1 MHSIEMDGKERL
13 KLGNKIIRITIVLNV
28 LLTIFKIGVGYIGAS
43 TAIIADGLHSA
54 SDIIT
59 SIGVIIGMF
68 LASKPR
74 DEKHQY
80 GHEKAESIAGF
91 FLAAIL
97 TLTGMNIGFRAI
109 KIIYLN
115 HYQIPHIYTGIVA
128 FFSIIIKEYQFRI
141 TMDAAKKLN
150 SNAMMSDAWHHRSD
164 AFSSIAAFIG
174 ILGARLGY
182 GFLDPLAG
190 IIVSIIVVKVGV
202 EILLSSIDELMDG
215 AIDQEK
221 MERIKKQ
228 IEKIDGIK
236 SVTDFRGRKHGSKA
250 CIDIK
255 ICVDPFI
262 SVYMGHNIGEKAEKL
277 ILSEIKN
284 AKEVIVHI
292 DPCDRE
298 SCDESCKK

>member
-1 MHSIEMDGKERL
+1 MHSMELDGKERL

-28 LLTIFKIGVGYIGAS
+28 LLTIFKIGVGYIGSSA
-43 TAIIADGLHSA
+43 AIIADGLHSA

-59 SIGVIIGMF
+59 SIGVIVGMF
-68 LASKPR
+68 LAAKPR

-80 GHEKAESIAGF
+80 GHEKAESLAGF

-97 TLTGMNIGFRAI
+97 TLTGINIGFGSV
-109 KIIYLN
+109 KIMYMKSY
-115 HYQIPHIYTGIVA
+115 HIPHIYTGVIA
-128 FFSIIIKEYQFRI
+128 FISILVKEYQFRI

-174 ILGARLGY
+174 IIGARMGY

-190 IIVSIIVVKVGV
+190 IIVSIIVVKVGI
-202 EILLSSIDELMDG
+202 ELLLSSIDELMDG

-221 MERIKKQ
+221 MDTIKKQ
-228 IEKIDGIK
+228 IELIEGIK
-236 SVTDFRGRKHGSKA
+236 SVTDLRGRKHGSKA

-277 ILSEIKN
+277 ILSQIKN

-292 DPCDRE
+292 DPCDTKNCE
-298 SCDESCKK
+298 GSCKE

>member
-1 MHSIEMDGKERL
+1 MDNKERL
-13 KLGNKIIRITIVLNV
+13 KLGNKIMCITIVLNV
-28 LLTIFKIGVGYIGAS
+28 LLTIFKIGVGFIGGS

-59 SIGVIIGMF
+59 SIGVIVGMF

-97 TLTGMNIGFRAI
+97 ILTGINIGFRSI
-109 KIIYLN
+109 KMIYLN

-128 FFSIIIKEYQFRI
+128 FISIIIKEYQFRI
-141 TMDAAKKLN
+141 TMNAAEKLS

-164 AFSSIAAFIG
+164 AFSSIAALIG
-174 ILGARLGY
+174 IIGARLGY

-190 IIVSIIVVKVGV
+190 IIVSMIVVKVG
-202 EILLSSIDELMDG
+202 IGLLLSSVDELMDG

-221 MERIKKQ
+221 MKQIKKQ
-228 IEKIDGIK
+228 IEMIEGIK

-250 CIDIK
+250 FIDIK
-255 ICVDPFI
+255 ICVDPLI
-262 SVYMGHNIGEKAEKL
+262 SVYMGHNIGEKAEEL
-277 ILSEIKN
+277 ILSQIKN

-292 DPCDRE
+292 DPCDNKK
-298 SCDESCKK
+298 CDKICKK